1 MSGDWQWA
9 VLGGALAVSSFLSGM
24 EAGVHAL
31 SPLRIRAWVRAGRP
45 GAMALQGYLAR
56 PENFLWTILVGN
68 TLSNLVATGLLVTW
82 LQGRMAGHPGWFW
95 ASFAAVCLVLY
106 VAGDLLPK
114 TLFRRFPDR
123 LCLALVPVFRGVHLA
138 LAPLVALTE
147 RFARGLLRVTR
158 GSAYTG
164 RLFGNRDEFRALM
177 QEQGGSLSRT
187 EQTVINRVL
196 DLQNATLARLTR
208 PMDAAVTVESGTA
221 IGDVLRLCRERNVS
235 RVPVWRGEAGRRRIV
250 GIVRLSDMVCR
261 EAGATGRAEDHLR
274 PALFLSDSMRVEE
287 ALRRLQRGGE
297 PFAVVLGPDGLER
310 GIVTLWDVLRAMFG
324 QGEASP

>member
-1 MSGDWQWA
+1 MSGDWQWL
-9 VLGGALAVSSFLSGM
+9 VLGGALAMSFFLSGM

-45 GAMALQGYLAR
+45 GALALQGYLAR

-68 TLSNLVATGLLVTW
+68 TLANLVATGLLVAG
-82 LQGRMAGHPGWFW
+82 LQGRLAGRPAWFW
-95 ASFAAVCLVLY
+95 GAFAVVCLVLY
-106 VAGDLLPK
+106 VGGDLLPK

-123 LCLALVPVFRGVHLA
+123 LCLALVPAFRVVHLG
-138 LAPLVALTE
+138 LAPWVALTE

-177 QEQGGSLSRT
+177 REQGGSLTRT
-187 EQTVINRVL
+187 EQTLINRVM

-208 PMDAAVTVESGTA
+208 PMDAAVTVEAGAA

-235 RVPVWRGEAGRRRIV
+235 RVPVWRGAGERRRIV
-250 GIVRLSDMVCR
+250 GIVRLADLVCR
-261 EAGATGRAEDHLR
+261 ETEATGRAEEHLR
-274 PALFLSDSMRVEE
+274 PALFLDDTMRLEE

-297 PFAVVLGPDGLER
+297 PFAVVLGPDGRER

-324 QGEASP
+324 QGEGLA